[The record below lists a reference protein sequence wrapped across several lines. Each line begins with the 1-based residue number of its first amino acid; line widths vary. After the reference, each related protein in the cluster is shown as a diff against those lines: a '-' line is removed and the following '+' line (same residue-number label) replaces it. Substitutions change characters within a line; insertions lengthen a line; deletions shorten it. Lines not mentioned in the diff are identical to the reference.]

1 MKLMSGAMRVRDVR
15 ADRVLKPIERV
26 ATRDT
31 HNVGR
36 HVEVVRD
43 WRFLRTGRG
52 ETHVVG
58 RFSTTEKHWSTPPLV
73 RLYARERIVVARDG
87 RRFALLAGPGEPDV
101 AQLLVS
107 LFAAF
112 DETLR
117 GRIED
122 ITQRVC
128 VSIDIA
134 EGLYPFGMI
143 VELNVTETGVKELDF
158 SMWRRTMKVRR

>member
-1 MKLMSGAMRVRDVR
+1 MKLMSGARVRDVR
-15 ADRVLKPIERV
+15 ADKVLKPIERM

-36 HVEVVRD
+36 HAEVVRD

-58 RFSTTEKHWSTPPLV
+58 RFSTTGKHWATPPLV
-73 RLYARERIVVARDG
+73 RLYARERVVVARDG
-87 RRFALLAGPGEPDV
+87 RRFALLAGPGEPNV

-122 ITQRVC
+122 ITQHVC
-128 VSIDIA
+128 VFVDLV
-134 EGLYPFGMI
+134 EGLYPFSTI
-143 VELNVTETGVKELDF
+143 VELDVTETGVKVLDF
-158 SMWRRTMKVRR
+158 SMRRRTIEVRR